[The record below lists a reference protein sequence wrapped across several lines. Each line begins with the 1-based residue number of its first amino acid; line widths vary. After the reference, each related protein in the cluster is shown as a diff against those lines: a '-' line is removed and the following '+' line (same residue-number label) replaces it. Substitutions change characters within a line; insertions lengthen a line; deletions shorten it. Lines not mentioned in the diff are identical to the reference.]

1 MAGAQSFEEY
11 AADGALVLGGAAAI
25 LLQLADP
32 VVARGVAAHS
42 TFATDPMKR
51 LRNTLS
57 YVYAVGLGSQAQAAL
72 AARFVDR
79 AHVGVE
85 GAMDADHQLWV
96 AATLY
101 EVGRSVHERVHG
113 PLAHDVADEVYAA
126 SARLGT
132 TLQLPDGVWPES
144 RAAFAEY
151 WATAVAGLEVTD
163 AARGVATELL
173 YSRAIPWFTRPAM
186 PLVRALTAG
195 LLPPSVRDAYELP
208 PHPGRYRA
216 SLGVARGL
224 VRVTPRRVR
233 ELPSRRLLARLG

>member
-1 MAGAQSFEEY
+1 
-11 AADGALVLGGAAAI
+11 
-25 LLQLADP
+25 
-32 VVARGVAAHS
+32 
-42 TFATDPMKR
+42 
-51 LRNTLS
+51 
-57 YVYAVGLGSQAQAAL
+57 
-72 AARFVDR
+72 
-79 AHVGVE
+79 
-85 GAMDADHQLWV
+85 MDADHQLWV

-113 PLAHDVADEVYAA
+113 PLVPHVADEVYAA

-151 WATAVAGLEVTD
+151 WATTVAGLEVTD
-163 AARGVATELL
+163 AARGVAKELL
-173 YSRAIPWFTRPAM
+173 HSRAIPWFTRPAM

-195 LLPPSVRDAYELP
+195 LLPPSVRDAYGLP
-208 PHPGRYRA
+208 QHPRRYRA
-216 SLGVARGL
+216 ALGVARGL